1 MDFLMDIWIPSFP
14 SHCNGTGY
22 KDIRTECTG
31 RTAAAVALQHAAQAV
46 FFSLIL
52 DPGWNERHISNSK
65 IS

>member
-1 MDFLMDIWIPSFP
+1 MEIWIPSFP
-14 SHCNGTGY
+14 SHCKGSGY

-31 RTAAAVALQHAAQAV
+31 RTAGAMAAQAV

-52 DPGWNERHISNSK
+52 DPGWNEWHISNSK